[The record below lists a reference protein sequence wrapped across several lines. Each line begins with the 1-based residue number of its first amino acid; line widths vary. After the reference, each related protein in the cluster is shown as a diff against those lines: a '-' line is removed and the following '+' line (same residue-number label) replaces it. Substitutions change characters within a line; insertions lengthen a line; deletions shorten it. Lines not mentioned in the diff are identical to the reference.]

1 MNLQEYIKIN
11 HNDNPMWFIEE
22 VKQFHHQKR
31 ILDVIKTKKYL
42 NGKHAIMDRVVE
54 NYNGKPFETNKILL
68 QYGKLILN
76 LEQTY
81 LLGNRLTITGSEEV
95 SKEMKRVYK
104 KGQYDNVDYTL
115 LGDVIKF
122 GNGYE
127 YIFIDSKSK
136 AIKSKV
142 ISGEN
147 AYPVYDD
154 EGQLISFIE
163 YYISGDEANEYFI
176 VFSETEVEKWST
188 IGTGKLHRISKNK
201 NISGLPIHYKNE
213 NDELNPLFGKS
224 DLDDFAGIIDQ
235 MEDIL
240 SKFSDSFYKHH
251 NPIPVVTGQQ
261 LTGGGINPHIVG
273 GGLQLDDDADFKL
286 VSVNLDSKSFETI
299 FNTLVQQMLN
309 LSSTPS
315 VSLNSTDVSNLSE
328 TSMKILYQLSNQKG
342 KQNEKYIRNG
352 LEIRFEKIFELL
364 ERKGIEFTEDD
375 IDSLDVVFSYATP
388 QNETE
393 IIENLVSLKG
403 IGAISNETAI
413 EINPYISNTAQELER
428 LNVAKVVEVKSI
440 DE

>member
-1 MNLQEYIKIN
+1 MDLQEYVKLN
-11 HNDNPMWFIEE
+11 YNDNPLWFIEE
-22 VKQFHHQKR
+22 VQQFHHQKR
-31 ILDVIKTKKYL
+31 VLDVIKRKKYL

-54 NYNGKPFETNKILL
+54 NYNGKPYQPNKILL

-81 LLGNRLTITGSEEV
+81 LLGNRLTITGSEDV
-95 SKEMKRVYK
+95 AKEMKRVYK
-104 KGQYDNVDYTL
+104 KGQYDDVDFRL
-115 LGDVIKF
+115 LGNVIKF
-122 GNGYE
+122 GDAYE
-127 YIFIDSKSK
+127 YVYLDAKSK

-142 ISGEN
+142 IENEN
-147 AYPVYDD
+147 AYAVYDD
-154 EGQLISFIE
+154 EGELVSFIE
-163 YYISGDEANEYFI
+163 WYIAGEEANEYYI
-176 VFSETEVEKWST
+176 VFTESEVEKWST

-201 NISGLPIHYKNE
+201 NVGGLPIHYHNVNE
-213 NDELNPLFGKS
+213 INPLFGKS
-224 DLDDFAGIIDQ
+224 DLDDFIGIVDQ

-251 NPIPVVTGQQ
+251 NPLTVVSGQE
-261 LTGGGINPHIVG
+261 LTVGGLSKHIVG
-273 GGLQLDDDADFKL
+273 NAIHLDDDSTIELK
-286 VSVNLDSKSFETI
+286 SVNLNEKAFETI

-342 KQNEKYIRNG
+342 KQNERYMRNG
-352 LEIRFEKIFELL
+352 FEIRFEKIFELL
-364 ERKGIEFTEDD
+364 NRKGIEFTEDD

-393 IIENLVSLKG
+393 IIDNLVSLKG

-413 EINPYISNTAQELER
+413 EINPYISNTNQELER
-428 LNVAKVVEVKSI
+428 LNVSKVIEDKTVK
-440 DE
+440 E